1 MDFEVDQHRI
11 GVFSTWEVNRVTEGV
26 GFKTHIYGDYSEI
39 HWDEEKMNARFL
51 YVKTIMIMRNIKNY
65 IREYFI

>member
-39 HWDEEKMNARFL
+39 HWDEEKDERPVFVCKKPL
-51 YVKTIMIMRNIKNY
+51 
-65 IREYFI
+65 